1 MRAKF
6 RLSDIKDLEG
16 LIYKLSE
23 VGVSVADIYR
33 QLAEGKEKNIEFYVE
48 GDRVQAVSSVIRE
61 FCQFDVV
68 YEGQENKWTPFL
80 LLGTLWLDSAL
91 LYVLLKLSFL
101 SEDFN
106 YFLSQIFGSSKLVAF
121 VKGLV
126 SLLAIL
132 VYYLGFIFAKGTTPV
147 GKFFGLKIEKDHIYA
162 VVLFSLPLIAFY
174 LLQFNQTFIRIL
186 GLFALSV
193 CVVMPFYLKDS
204 VRG

>member
-1 MRAKF
+1 MKAKF

-48 GDRVQAVSSVIRE
+48 ENRVQAVSSAIKE
-61 FCQFDVV
+61 FCKFEVV
-68 YEGQENKWTPFL
+68 YEVQENKWIPFL
-80 LLGTLWLDSAL
+80 LLGTLWLDSVL

-101 SEDFN
+101 SQDFN
-106 YFLSQIFGSSKLVAF
+106 YFLSQIFGSSKLVTF

-132 VYYLGFIFAKGTTPV
+132 VYYLGFIFARGTTPV
-147 GKFFGLKIEKDHIYA
+147 GKFFGLKIEKDHAYA

-174 LLQFNQTFIRIL
+174 LLQFNQTFIKIL
-186 GLFALSV
+186 GLFALSL

>member
-1 MRAKF
+1 M
-6 RLSDIKDLEG
+6 
-16 LIYKLSE
+16 
-23 VGVSVADIYR
+23 
-33 QLAEGKEKNIEFYVE
+33 
-48 GDRVQAVSSVIRE
+48 
-61 FCQFDVV
+61 
-68 YEGQENKWTPFL
+68 QENKWIPFL
-80 LLGTLWLDSAL
+80 LLGTLWLDSIL

-132 VYYLGFIFAKGTTPV
+132 VYYLGFIFVRGTTPV
-147 GKFFGLKIEKDHIYA
+147 GKIFGLKIEKDNVYA

-174 LLQFNQTFIRIL
+174 ILQFNQTFIRIL
-186 GLFALSV
+186 GIFVLSL

>member
-6 RLSDIKDLEG
+6 RLSDVKDMEG

-48 GDRVQAVSSVIRE
+48 GDRVQAVSSAIRE
-61 FCQFDVV
+61 LCQFEVV
-68 YEGQENKWTPFL
+68 YEVQENKWIPFL

-91 LYVLLKLSFL
+91 LYVILKLSFL

-106 YFLSQIFGSSKLVAF
+106 YFLSQIFGSNKLVAF

-132 VYYLGFIFAKGTTPV
+132 VYYSGFIFVRGTTPV
-147 GKFFGLKIEKDHIYA
+147 GKFFGLKVEKDHIYA

-174 LLQFNQTFIRIL
+174 LLQFNQTFIKIL
-186 GLFALSV
+186 GLFALSL

>member
-16 LIYKLSE
+16 LVYKLSE
-23 VGVSVADIYR
+23 IGISLGDIYR

-106 YFLSQIFGSSKLVAF
+106 YFLSQIFSSNKLMAF

-132 VYYLGFIFAKGTTPV
+132 VYYLGFIFARGTTPV
-147 GKFFGLKIEKDHIYA
+147 GKFFGLKIEKDHVYA

-186 GLFALSV
+186 GLFALSI

>member
-6 RLSDIKDLEG
+6 RLSEVKDIEG

-48 GDRVQAVSSVIRE
+48 KDKVQAVSSAVKE
-61 FCQFDVV
+61 FCKFEVV
-68 YEGQENKWTPFL
+68 YEEQESKWIPFL

-106 YFLSQIFGSSKLVAF
+106 YFLSQIFGSNKLVAF
-121 VKGLV
+121 VKDLV

-132 VYYLGFIFAKGTTPV
+132 VYYLGFIFARGTTPV

-186 GLFALSV
+186 GLFALSI

>member
-6 RLSDIKDLEG
+6 RLSDIRDLEG

-23 VGVSVADIYR
+23 VGVSLGDIYR

-48 GDRVQAVSSVIRE
+48 GDRVQSVSSAIRE

-80 LLGTLWLDSAL
+80 LLGTLWIDSAL

-101 SEDFN
+101 SQDFN
-106 YFLSQIFGSSKLVAF
+106 YFLSQIFGSSKLVTF

-132 VYYLGFIFAKGTTPV
+132 VYYLGFIFARGTTPV
-147 GKFFGLKIEKDHIYA
+147 GKFFGLKIEKDHVYA

-186 GLFALSV
+186 GLFTLSL

>member
-1 MRAKF
+1 MRVKF
-6 RLSDIKDLEG
+6 RLSDLRDLEG
-16 LIYKLSE
+16 LVYKLSE
-23 VGVSVADIYR
+23 IGISVGDIYR
-33 QLAEGKEKNIEFYVE
+33 QLAEGKGKNIEFYVE
-48 GDRVQAVSSVIRE
+48 GDRVQEVISAVKE
-61 FCQFDVV
+61 FCQFEIV
-68 YEGQENKWTPFL
+68 YEGQENKWIPFL
-80 LLGTLWLDSAL
+80 LLGTLWLDSAI

-132 VYYLGFIFAKGTTPV
+132 VYYLGFIFARGTTPI
-147 GKFFGLKIEKDHIYA
+147 GKFFGLKIEKDHVYA

-174 LLQFNQTFIRIL
+174 LLQFNQTFIRIM
-186 GLFALSV
+186 GLFTLSL

>member
-6 RLSDIKDLEG
+6 RLSDVKDIEK

-23 VGVSVADIYR
+23 VGVSVSDIYR

-48 GDRVQAVSSVIRE
+48 GDRVQEVISAIKE
-61 FCQFDVV
+61 FCQFEVV
-68 YEGQENKWTPFL
+68 YEVQENKWIPFL
-80 LLGTLWLDSAL
+80 LLGTLWLDSVL

-106 YFLSQIFGSSKLVAF
+106 YFLSQIFGSNKLVAF

-132 VYYLGFIFAKGTTPV
+132 VYYLGFIFARGTTPV
-147 GKFFGLKIEKDHIYA
+147 GKFFGLKIEKDHVYA

-174 LLQFNQTFIRIL
+174 LLQLNQTFIKIL
-186 GLFALSV
+186 GLFALSL

>member
-6 RLSDIKDLEG
+6 RLSDIKDMEG

-48 GDRVQAVSSVIRE
+48 EDRVQAVSSAIKE
-61 FCQFDVV
+61 FCRFEVV
-68 YEGQENKWTPFL
+68 YEVQENKWIQFL

-101 SEDFN
+101 SQDFN
-106 YFLSQIFGSSKLVAF
+106 YFLSQLFGSSKLVAF

-147 GKFFGLKIEKDHIYA
+147 GKFFGLKIEKDHVYA

-186 GLFALSV
+186 GLLALSI

>member
-23 VGVSVADIYR
+23 VGISLGDIYR

-132 VYYLGFIFAKGTTPV
+132 VYYLGFIFARGTTPV
-147 GKFFGLKIEKDHIYA
+147 GKFFGLKIEKDHVYA

-186 GLFALSV
+186 GLFVLSL

>member
-48 GDRVQAVSSVIRE
+48 GNRVQEISSAIKE
-61 FCQFDVV
+61 FCQFEVV
-68 YEGQENKWTPFL
+68 YEVQENKWIPFL
-80 LLGTLWLDSAL
+80 LLGTLWLDSVL

-106 YFLSQIFGSSKLVAF
+106 YFLSQIFGSNKLVAF

-132 VYYLGFIFAKGTTPV
+132 VYYLGFIFARGTTPV

-174 LLQFNQTFIRIL
+174 LLQLNQTFIKIL
-186 GLFALSV
+186 GLFALSL

>member
-6 RLSDIKDLEG
+6 RLSDIGDLEG

-23 VGVSVADIYR
+23 VGVSLGDIYR

-48 GDRVQAVSSVIRE
+48 GDRVQAVSSAIKE
-61 FCQFDVV
+61 FCQFEIV
-68 YEGQENKWTPFL
+68 YEVQENKWTPFL

-106 YFLSQIFGSSKLVAF
+106 YFLSQIFSSNKLVAF

-126 SLLAIL
+126 SLLAIF
-132 VYYLGFIFAKGTTPV
+132 VYYLGFIFARGTTPV
-147 GKFFGLKIEKDHIYA
+147 GKFFGLKIEKDHVYA

-186 GLFALSV
+186 GLLALSL

>member
-6 RLSDIKDLEG
+6 RLLDVKDIEK

-33 QLAEGKEKNIEFYVE
+33 QLAEGKEKNIEFHVE
-48 GDRVQAVSSVIRE
+48 KEKVQAVSTAIKE
-61 FCQFDVV
+61 FCQFEVV
-68 YEGQENKWTPFL
+68 YEVQENKWIPFL
-80 LLGTLWLDSAL
+80 LLGTLWLDSVL

-126 SLLAIL
+126 SLLEIL
-132 VYYLGFIFAKGTTPV
+132 VYYLGFIFARGTTPV
-147 GKFFGLKIEKDHIYA
+147 GKLFGLKIEKDHIYA

-174 LLQFNQTFIRIL
+174 LFQVNQTFIKIL
-186 GLFALSV
+186 GLFALSL

>member
-1 MRAKF
+1 
-6 RLSDIKDLEG
+6 
-16 LIYKLSE
+16 
-23 VGVSVADIYR
+23 VADIYR
-33 QLAEGKEKNIEFYVE
+33 QLAEGKEKSIEFYVE
-48 GDRVQAVSSVIRE
+48 GDRVQAVSSAIKE
-61 FCQFDVV
+61 FCQFEVV
-68 YEGQENKWTPFL
+68 YEVQENKWIPFL
-80 LLGTLWLDSAL
+80 LLGNLWLDSAL

-106 YFLSQIFGSSKLVAF
+106 YFLSQVFGSSKLVAF

-132 VYYLGFIFAKGTTPV
+132 VYYLGFIFARGTTPV
-147 GKFFGLKIEKDHIYA
+147 GKFFGLKIEKDHVYA

-186 GLFALSV
+186 GLFVLSL

>member
-23 VGVSVADIYR
+23 VGVSLADIYR

-61 FCQFDVV
+61 FCQFEIV
-68 YEGQENKWTPFL
+68 YDEEQSKWIPFL

-132 VYYLGFIFAKGTTPV
+132 VYYLGFIFARGTTPI
-147 GKFFGLKIEKDHIYA
+147 GKFFGLKIEKDHVYA

-186 GLFALSV
+186 GLFTLSL

>member
-1 MRAKF
+1 
-6 RLSDIKDLEG
+6 
-16 LIYKLSE
+16 
-23 VGVSVADIYR
+23 V
-33 QLAEGKEKNIEFYVE
+33 
-48 GDRVQAVSSVIRE
+48 
-61 FCQFDVV
+61 
-68 YEGQENKWTPFL
+68 QENKWIPFL
-80 LLGTLWLDSAL
+80 LLGTLWLDSIL

-132 VYYLGFIFAKGTTPV
+132 VYYLGFIFVRGTTPV
-147 GKFFGLKIEKDHIYA
+147 GKIFGLKIEKDNVYA

-174 LLQFNQTFIRIL
+174 ILQFNQTFIRIL
-186 GLFALSV
+186 GIFVLSL

>member
-1 MRAKF
+1 MKAKF
-6 RLSDIKDLEG
+6 RLSDVKDVEE

-48 GDRVQAVSSVIRE
+48 KDKVQAVSSAIKE
-61 FCQFDVV
+61 FCQFEVV
-68 YEGQENKWTPFL
+68 YDEEQSKWIPFL
-80 LLGTLWLDSAL
+80 LLGILWLDSAF

-106 YFLSQIFGSSKLVAF
+106 YFLSQIFSSNKLVTF
-121 VKGLV
+121 VKGLI

-132 VYYLGFIFAKGTTPV
+132 VYYLGFIFVRGTTPV

-162 VVLFSLPLIAFY
+162 VALFSLPLIAFY
-174 LLQFNQTFIRIL
+174 LLQLNQTFIKIL
-186 GLFALSV
+186 GLFALSL

-204 VRG
+204 VRS

>member
-1 MRAKF
+1 MKAKF
-6 RLSDIKDLEG
+6 RLLDVKDIEK

-48 GDRVQAVSSVIRE
+48 KDKVQAVSSAIKE
-61 FCQFDVV
+61 FCQFEVV
-68 YEGQENKWTPFL
+68 YEVQENKWIPFL
-80 LLGTLWLDSAL
+80 LLGTLWLDSIL

-101 SEDFN
+101 SEDFS
-106 YFLSQIFGSSKLVAF
+106 YFLSKIFGSNKLVAF

-132 VYYLGFIFAKGTTPV
+132 VYYLGFIFARGTTPV
-147 GKFFGLKIEKDHIYA
+147 GRFFGLKIEKDHIYA

-186 GLFALSV
+186 GLFALSI
-193 CVVMPFYLKDS
+193 CVVVPFYLKDS

>member
-101 SEDFN
+101 SQDFN

-147 GKFFGLKIEKDHIYA
+147 GKFFGLKIEKDHVYA

-186 GLFALSV
+186 GLFALSL

>member
-6 RLSDIKDLEG
+6 TLSEIKDIEG

-48 GDRVQAVSSVIRE
+48 KDKVQAVSSAIKE
-61 FCQFDVV
+61 FCQFEVV
-68 YEGQENKWTPFL
+68 YEEQESRWIPFL
-80 LLGTLWLDSAL
+80 LLSTLWLDSAL

-106 YFLSQIFGSSKLVAF
+106 YFLSQIFGSNKLVGF

-132 VYYLGFIFAKGTTPV
+132 VYYLGFIFVRGTTPV

-174 LLQFNQTFIRIL
+174 LLQLNQTFIKIL
-186 GLFALSV
+186 GLFALSI

>member
-1 MRAKF
+1 MKAKF

-48 GDRVQAVSSVIRE
+48 ENRVQAVSSAIKE
-61 FCQFDVV
+61 FCKFEVV
-68 YEGQENKWTPFL
+68 YEVQENKWIPFL
-80 LLGTLWLDSAL
+80 LLGTLWLDSVL

-101 SEDFN
+101 SQDFN

-132 VYYLGFIFAKGTTPV
+132 VYYLGFIFARGTTPV
-147 GKFFGLKIEKDHIYA
+147 GKFFGLKIEKDHAYA

-186 GLFALSV
+186 GLFALSL
-193 CVVMPFYLKDS
+193 CAVMPFYLKGS

>member
-6 RLSDIKDLEG
+6 RLSEIKDIEG

-33 QLAEGKEKNIEFYVE
+33 QLADGKEKNIEFYVE
-48 GDRVQAVSSVIRE
+48 EDKVQEAISAIKE
-61 FCQFDVV
+61 FCQFEVV
-68 YEGQENKWTPFL
+68 YEVQENKWIPFL
-80 LLGTLWLDSAL
+80 LLGTLWLDSVL

-106 YFLSQIFGSSKLVAF
+106 YFLSQIFGSNKLVAF
-121 VKGLV
+121 VRGLV

-132 VYYLGFIFAKGTTPV
+132 VYYLGFIFARGTTPV

-174 LLQFNQTFIRIL
+174 LLQLNQTFIKIL
-186 GLFALSV
+186 GLFALSL

>member
-1 MRAKF
+1 MKAKF
-6 RLSDIKDLEG
+6 RLSNVKDMEE

-48 GDRVQAVSSVIRE
+48 KDKVQTVSSAIKE
-61 FCQFDVV
+61 FCQFEVV
-68 YEGQENKWTPFL
+68 YEVQENKWIPFL
-80 LLGTLWLDSAL
+80 LLGILWLDSVL
-91 LYVLLKLSFL
+91 LYILLKLSFL

-106 YFLSQIFGSSKLVAF
+106 YFLSQIFGSNKLVAF

-126 SLLAIL
+126 SLSAIL
-132 VYYLGFIFAKGTTPV
+132 VYYLGFIFVRGTTPV
-147 GKFFGLKIEKDHIYA
+147 GKFFGLKIEKNHAYA

-186 GLFALSV
+186 GLFALSL

>member
-6 RLSDIKDLEG
+6 RLLDVKDIEK

-33 QLAEGKEKNIEFYVE
+33 QLAEGKEKNIEFHVE
-48 GDRVQAVSSVIRE
+48 KEKVQAVSTAIKE
-61 FCQFDVV
+61 FCQFEVV
-68 YEGQENKWTPFL
+68 YEVQENKWIPFL
-80 LLGTLWLDSAL
+80 LLGTLWLDSVL

-132 VYYLGFIFAKGTTPV
+132 VYYLGFIFARGTTPV
-147 GKFFGLKIEKDHIYA
+147 GKLFGLKIEKDHIYA

-174 LLQFNQTFIRIL
+174 LFQVNQTFIKIL
-186 GLFALSV
+186 GLFALSL

>member
-1 MRAKF
+1 M
-6 RLSDIKDLEG
+6 
-16 LIYKLSE
+16 
-23 VGVSVADIYR
+23 
-33 QLAEGKEKNIEFYVE
+33 
-48 GDRVQAVSSVIRE
+48 
-61 FCQFDVV
+61 
-68 YEGQENKWTPFL
+68 QENKWIPFL

-106 YFLSQIFGSSKLVAF
+106 YFLSQVFGSNKLVAF

-132 VYYLGFIFAKGTTPV
+132 VYYLGFIFARGTTPV
-147 GKFFGLKIEKDHIYA
+147 GKFFGLKIEKDHVYA

-174 LLQFNQTFIRIL
+174 LLQFNQTFVKIL
-186 GLFALSV
+186 GLFALSL

>member
-6 RLSDIKDLEG
+6 RLSDIRDLEG

-48 GDRVQAVSSVIRE
+48 KDKVQAVSSAIKG
-61 FCQFDVV
+61 FCQFEVV
-68 YEGQENKWTPFL
+68 YEVQENKWIPFL

-91 LYVLLKLSFL
+91 LYFLLKLSFL

-106 YFLSQIFGSSKLVAF
+106 YFLSQIFGSNKLVAF

-132 VYYLGFIFAKGTTPV
+132 VYYLGFIFARGTTPV

-162 VVLFSLPLIAFY
+162 VVLFSLPFIAFY
-174 LLQFNQTFIRIL
+174 LLQFNQTFIKIL
-186 GLFALSV
+186 GLFALSL

>member
-6 RLSDIKDLEG
+6 RLSEIKDIEG

-48 GDRVQAVSSVIRE
+48 KNKVQAVSSAIKE
-61 FCQFDVV
+61 FCQFEVV
-68 YEGQENKWTPFL
+68 YEVQEKRWIPFL

-106 YFLSQIFGSSKLVAF
+106 YFLSQIFGSNKLVAF

-132 VYYLGFIFAKGTTPV
+132 VYYLGFIFVRGTTPV
-147 GKFFGLKIEKDHIYA
+147 GKFFGLKIEKDHVYA
-162 VVLFSLPLIAFY
+162 VALFSLPLIALY
-174 LLQFNQTFIRIL
+174 LLQLNQTFIKIL
-186 GLFALSV
+186 GLFALSI

>member
-6 RLSDIKDLEG
+6 RLLDVKDIEK

-48 GDRVQAVSSVIRE
+48 KDKVQAVSSAIKE
-61 FCQFDVV
+61 FCQFEVI
-68 YEGQENKWTPFL
+68 YEVQENKWIPFL

-106 YFLSQIFGSSKLVAF
+106 YFLSQIFGSNKLMAF

-132 VYYLGFIFAKGTTPV
+132 VYYLGFIFARGTTPV

-162 VVLFSLPLIAFY
+162 VVLFSLPFIAFY
-174 LLQFNQTFIRIL
+174 LLQFNQTFIKIL
-186 GLFALSV
+186 GLFALSL

>member
-23 VGVSVADIYR
+23 VGVSLGDIYR

-91 LYVLLKLSFL
+91 LYVLLKLSFF

-132 VYYLGFIFAKGTTPV
+132 VYYLGFIFARGTTPV
-147 GKFFGLKIEKDHIYA
+147 GKFFGLKIEKDHVYA

-186 GLFALSV
+186 GLFVLSL

>member
-6 RLSDIKDLEG
+6 KLSDVKDLEG

-48 GDRVQAVSSVIRE
+48 GDKVQAVSSAIKE
-61 FCQFDVV
+61 FCQFEIV
-68 YEGQENKWTPFL
+68 YEVQENRWIPFL
-80 LLGTLWLDSAL
+80 LLSTLWLDSAL

-106 YFLSQIFGSSKLVAF
+106 YFLSKIFGSNKLVAF

-132 VYYLGFIFAKGTTPV
+132 VYYLGFIFTKGTTPV
-147 GKFFGLKIEKDHIYA
+147 GKFFGLKIEKDHVYA
-162 VVLFSLPLIAFY
+162 VVFFSLPLIALY
-174 LLQFNQTFIRIL
+174 LLQFDQTFIKIL
-186 GLFALSV
+186 GLFALSL
-193 CVVMPFYLKDS
+193 CVVIPFYLKDS